1 MVEIPEVEELKALLN
16 ELGEE
21 GLLERLDAFVRMNGG
36 GSRASAGRTSS
47 KSPSLALPRAS
58 SLF

>member
-36 GSRASAGRTSS
+36 SRASAGRTSS